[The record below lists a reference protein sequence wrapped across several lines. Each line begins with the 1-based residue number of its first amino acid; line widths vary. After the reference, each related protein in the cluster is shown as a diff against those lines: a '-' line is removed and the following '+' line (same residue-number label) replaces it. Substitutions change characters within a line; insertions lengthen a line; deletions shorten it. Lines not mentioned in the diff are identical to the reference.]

1 MPVSVIRFV
10 FAVLVTLLRWSFFL
24 LFWLCRQLYRAL
36 CTALRPRSVTH
47 GSARWASL
55 ADLVRGR
62 ALGGDTGI
70 IVGKAFGQFIR
81 FKRDGAVLVCA
92 PQGQGKGV
100 GIVIPNLLDHKGS
113 ALVTDPKGENY
124 AVTHRHRGTLGD
136 VWCLNAITPTLSDGF
151 NPFSMIRVGTEHE
164 ADDAAQ
170 IADFLVIPESR
181 DKHWDSAAKNLLT
194 ALIRYV
200 IDTRPPEQANLA
212 TVSELI
218 TSAPEKREELL
229 KDMAVSLLPSVAQE
243 ARLMLASLKTEA
255 AQNIMHNAGKA
266 MAFWSK
272 DRIGARL
279 TRTSD
284 FAMMDLHREAITIY
298 VIVPDDQI
306 EVFAPLL
313 RMMSGCA
320 LAALMRGKELPR
332 PKHKPLLMLDE
343 CKAIGRL
350 EALAKAMGLLREY
363 CRTVLIWQDYGQLR
377 ELYGD
382 NGEQT
387 FMAGSGCQVTFGIS
401 ELWTA
406 RQLSADVGRT
416 TVWSRNEGM
425 STNTADLVRGQ
436 RQDGRSEAGRD
447 LKDPAEMRG
456 LLSHQCVISMR
467 GQVPAPILASKVRYY
482 TEWCWKGLYDEWRS
496 SAEVV
501 PFPDAAKG
509 PQEPLDRDAA

>member
-1 MPVSVIRFV
+1 MRDPLPWEMPVSVIRFV

-36 CTALRPRSVTH
+36 RESMRARSVTH

-62 ALGGDTGI
+62 ALGGESGI

-136 VWCLNAITPTLSDGF
+136 VWCLNAIAPTLSDGF

-229 KDMAVSLLPSVAQE
+229 KDMA
-243 ARLMLASLKTEA
+243 
-255 AQNIMHNAGKA
+255 
-266 MAFWSK
+266 
-272 DRIGARL
+272 
-279 TRTSD
+279 
-284 FAMMDLHREAITIY
+284 
-298 VIVPDDQI
+298 
-306 EVFAPLL
+306 
-313 RMMSGCA
+313 
-320 LAALMRGKELPR
+320 
-332 PKHKPLLMLDE
+332 
-343 CKAIGRL
+343 
-350 EALAKAMGLLREY
+350 
-363 CRTVLIWQDYGQLR
+363 
-377 ELYGD
+377 
-382 NGEQT
+382 
-387 FMAGSGCQVTFGIS
+387 
-401 ELWTA
+401 
-406 RQLSADVGRT
+406 
-416 TVWSRNEGM
+416 
-425 STNTADLVRGQ
+425 
-436 RQDGRSEAGRD
+436 
-447 LKDPAEMRG
+447 
-456 LLSHQCVISMR
+456 
-467 GQVPAPILASKVRYY
+467 
-482 TEWCWKGLYDEWRS
+482 
-496 SAEVV
+496 
-501 PFPDAAKG
+501 
-509 PQEPLDRDAA
+509 